1 MNMTNTDRNTPSA
14 DDIERANR
22 LLEIIEDLHEVNR
35 DTPVIVEG
43 KKDASALRS
52 LGLEGNIV
60 TLHNG
65 KNLYDFCDDIKDRF
79 EKVILLLDWDRTGD
93 TLYRTLSENLTGH
106 WEEFSSFRD
115 ILKILC
121 QKDIHAIEG
130 LPKLI
135 MRLQRSDS
143 PRITPFSIEDLSVDQ

>member
-1 MNMTNTDRNTPSA
+1 MMNTDRNTPSA
-14 DDIERANR
+14 DDIERVNR

-43 KKDASALRS
+43 KRDASALRS
-52 LGLEGNIV
+52 LGLTGDIV

-65 KNLYDFCDDIKDRF
+65 KNLYEFCDEITGRF
-79 EKVILLLDWDRTGD
+79 EKVILLLDWDKTGE
-93 TLYRTLSENLTGH
+93 TLYRTLSENLAGY
-106 WEEFSSFRD
+106 WEEFASFRD

-130 LPKLI
+130 IPKLI
-135 MRLQRSDS
+135 MRLQGSDS
-143 PRITPFSIEDLSVDQ
+143 PRITPFSVEDLSDVQ

>member
-43 KKDASALRS
+43 KKDTSALRS

-65 KNLYDFCDDIKDRF
+65 KNLYDFCDDIKGRF

-106 WEEFSSFRD
+106 WEEFASFRD

-135 MRLQRSDS
+135 MRLQGNDS
-143 PRITPFSIEDLSVDQ
+143 PRITPFSIEDLSVGQ

>member
-1 MNMTNTDRNTPSA
+1 MIMMNTDRNTPSA
-14 DDIERANR
+14 EDTERANR
-22 LLEIIEDLHEVNR
+22 LLEIIEDLYEINR

-52 LGLEGNIV
+52 LGLEGDIV

-65 KNLYDFCDDIKDRF
+65 KNLYEFCDDITDRF
-79 EKVILLLDWDRTGD
+79 EQVILLLDWDRTGE
-93 TLYRTLSENLTGH
+93 TLYRTLSEHLTGH
-106 WEEFSSFRD
+106 WEEHAFFRD
-115 ILKILC
+115 VLKILC

-135 MRLQRSDS
+135 MRLQGNDS
-143 PRITPFSIEDLSVDQ
+143 PRISPFTVDDLADSQ

>member
-1 MNMTNTDRNTPSA
+1 MTNTDRNTPSA

>member
-1 MNMTNTDRNTPSA
+1 MINTDRNTPSA
-14 DDIERANR
+14 DDIERVNR

-43 KKDASALRS
+43 KKDTSALRS

-65 KNLYDFCDDIKDRF
+65 KNLYEFCDDIKSRF

-106 WEEFSSFRD
+106 WEEFASFRD

-135 MRLQRSDS
+135 MRLQGSDS